1 MELVIEMNKKY
12 LEIAQAYINGVISLA
27 KEQSDNLKQSEITI
41 ELYPKEDYEDKINKI
56 HRVEDIPLR
65 ELNQNLEA
73 SLNDWLSDSKA
84 VACTSRLL
92 ERELGKTKKIYTIQN
107 RSLDE
112 VFKKNKPYFYIE
124 DILIIEFN
132 DYYLWI
138 ILGNN

>member
-1 MELVIEMNKKY
+1 MNKKY